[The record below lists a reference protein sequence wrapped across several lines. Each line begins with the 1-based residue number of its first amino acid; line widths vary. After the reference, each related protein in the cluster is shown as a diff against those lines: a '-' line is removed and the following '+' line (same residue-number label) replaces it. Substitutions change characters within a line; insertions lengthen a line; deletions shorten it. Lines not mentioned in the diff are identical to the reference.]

1 MINNDRIRQARPHV
15 TRNERLI
22 FERSTPGKT
31 GAELRPLD
39 VPAVS
44 PTEVFGAD
52 MARDEITGFP
62 EVAELDVVR
71 HFTRLSTWNYGVDT
85 GLYPLGSCTMKY
97 NARINEVVARLPGL
111 ATEHPYAPQ
120 ALAQGCL
127 RILHETARCLQEIT
141 GMDAVSLQPAAG
153 AQGELTGILMIHAY
167 LAGRGDPRKYIL
179 IPDSAH
185 GTNPAS
191 VAISGYEVRPLK
203 SNEQGC
209 IDMGDL
215 ARAMDA
221 DVAGLMLTNP
231 NTLGTFETKIG
242 RIANIVHAR
251 GGLVYMDGA
260 NMNALV
266 GVARPGDFGID
277 VMHLNLHKTFST
289 PHGGGGPGS
298 GPVAVKKFLE
308 PYLPSPAVEKSP
320 GGTFYLNHER
330 PKSIGRVR
338 SFMGN
343 FGMAVRALAY
353 MLANGPEG
361 LRQTTED
368 AVLNANY
375 IRTQL
380 RDFYELPYDQPCMH
394 ECVFSDRRQA
404 EKGVRTMDIAKRL
417 IDYGFH
423 PYTTAF
429 PLIVPGALMIEPTE
443 SASKGEL
450 DAFIDALRA
459 IADEVEQDPEFVLKA
474 PYTTRVTRLDE
485 VAAARKPIL
494 RWKPAPAHVDR

>member
-1 MINNDRIRQARPHV
+1 MLKNDRIRAARPHV
-15 TRNERLI
+15 NRNERLV
-22 FERSTPGKT
+22 FERSSPGKV
-31 GAELRPLD
+31 GAELAPLD

-44 PTEVFGAD
+44 PAEVFGAD
-52 MARDEITGFP
+52 MARDEIAGFP
-62 EVAELDVVR
+62 EVSELEVIR

-97 NARINEVVARLPGL
+97 NARINERVARLLGV
-111 ATEHPYAPQ
+111 ATEHPYTPQ
-120 ALAQGCL
+120 VLAQGCL

-153 AQGELTGILMIHAY
+153 AQGELTGILMIHAC
-167 LAGRGDPRKYIL
+167 LADRGDARKYIL

-191 VAISGYEVRPLK
+191 VTISGYQVRPLK

-209 IDMGDL
+209 IDIVDL
-215 ARAMDA
+215 ARAMDS

-231 NTLGTFETKIG
+231 NTLGIFETEIA

-308 PYLPSPAVEKSP
+308 PYLPSPIVERSSD
-320 GGTFYLNHER
+320 GNFFLNSDRHR
-330 PKSIGRVR
+330 SIGRVR
-338 SFMGN
+338 AFLGN

-380 RDFYELPYDQPCMH
+380 RDFYDLPFDKPCMH

-443 SASKGEL
+443 SASKEEL
-450 DAFIDALRA
+450 DAFIDALQA

-494 RWKPAPAHVDR
+494 RWKPQP

>member
-1 MINNDRIRQARPHV
+1 M
-15 TRNERLI
+15 
-22 FERSTPGKT
+22 
-31 GAELRPLD
+31 RPL
-39 VPAVS
+39 AA
-44 PTEVFGAD
+44 F
-52 MARDEITGFP
+52 
-62 EVAELDVVR
+62 
-71 HFTRLSTWNYGVDT
+71 
-85 GLYPLGSCTMKY
+85 
-97 NARINEVVARLPGL
+97 
-111 ATEHPYAPQ
+111 
-120 ALAQGCL
+120 
-127 RILHETARCLQEIT
+127 EIT
-141 GMDAVSLQPAAG
+141 GMDAISLQPAAG
-153 AQGELTGILMIHAY
+153 AQGELTGILMMHAC
-167 LAGRGDPRKYIL
+167 LAERGDARKYIL

-191 VAISGYEVRPLK
+191 VTISGYQVRPLK

-209 IDMGDL
+209 IDIADL
-215 ARAMDA
+215 ARAMDS

-231 NTLGTFETKIG
+231 NTLGIFETDID

-266 GVARPGDFGID
+266 GVARPGDFGVD

-308 PYLPSPAVEKSP
+308 PYLPSPIVEKSAD
-320 GGTFYLNHER
+320 GSFALNYNR

-338 SFMGN
+338 AFLGN

-380 RDFYELPYDQPCMH
+380 RDSYDLPFDRPCMH

-443 SASKGEL
+443 SASKEEL
-450 DAFIDALRA
+450 DYFIEALQSVA
-459 IADEVEQDPEFVLKA
+459 QEVEEDPAFVLKA

-485 VAAARKPIL
+485 VGAARKPIL
-494 RWKPAPAHVDR
+494 RWKPQP